1 MSLSTWSVWVNEWIS
16 EWIANKSPM
25 LRQHAMKKRC
35 LSFPAH
41 VHRVSAMVI
50 VRAITIPTLCK
61 SIIERE
67 TYDHFSSVYVACVL
81 DPRFLFAVVTSSFL
95 LSLFSLPLL
104 LFLYSQLHTRVTY
117 AAACN
122 QRSFSRVISF
132 HIRFPLVVHSFSYY
146 SLCQI

>member
-1 MSLSTWSVWVNEWIS
+1 
-16 EWIANKSPM
+16 M

-67 TYDHFSSVYVACVL
+67 TYDHFSSVYVACAL
-81 DPRFLFAVVTSSFL
+81 DSLLFFAVVTSSLL
-95 LSLFSLPLL
+95 LSPSLSCSLL

-122 QRSFSRVISF
+122 QRSFLRVISF
-132 HIRFPLVVHSFSYY
+132 RIRFPLVVHSFSYY